1 LNAASTLN
9 FPQSFSPSERL
20 VQLEG
25 EAYFEIAHRPN
36 QPFIV
41 ESNGQRIQV
50 LGTHFNVKAYSDEGD
65 TRTTLVEGS
74 VQISAALTQESLILI
89 PGEQGVLDKRGMY
102 KAQVKLQQVIAWK
115 EGRFDF
121 NGKNLP
127 EVMRELARW

>member
-1 LNAASTLN
+1 TQLGIVIEDGVRYDNGTPVLNLNDHAEYPWLRTSTPAGGQYAITLPDGSKVWLNAASTLN

-50 LGTHFNVKAYSDEGD
+50 LGTHFNVKAYS
-65 TRTTLVEGS
+65 
-74 VQISAALTQESLILI
+74 
-89 PGEQGVLDKRGMY
+89 
-102 KAQVKLQQVIAWK
+102 
-115 EGRFDF
+115 
-121 NGKNLP
+121 
-127 EVMRELARW
+127 